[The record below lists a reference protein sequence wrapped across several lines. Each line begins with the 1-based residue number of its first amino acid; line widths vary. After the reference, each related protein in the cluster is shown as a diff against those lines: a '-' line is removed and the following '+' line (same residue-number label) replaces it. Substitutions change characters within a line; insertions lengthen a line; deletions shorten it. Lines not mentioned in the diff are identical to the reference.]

1 MKLNGM
7 SAAIDGP
14 CIDTKIMLSAMTN
27 AEKQRLIE
35 AAQQSIEDFERMA
48 AANRKEVQ

>member
-14 CIDTKIMLSAMTN
+14 CIDTKIMLSAMTTR
-27 AEKQRLIE
+27 EKQRLIV
-35 AAQQSIEDFERMA
+35 AAQQSIDDFERMT
-48 AANRKEVQ
+48 AANRKEMK